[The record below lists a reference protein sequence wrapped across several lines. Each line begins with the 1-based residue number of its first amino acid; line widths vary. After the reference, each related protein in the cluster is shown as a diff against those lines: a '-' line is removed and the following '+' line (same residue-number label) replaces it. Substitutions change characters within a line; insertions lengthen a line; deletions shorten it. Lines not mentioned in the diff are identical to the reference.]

1 MKIELKN
8 RLDILIKDAGFRSFE
23 EFTKK
28 VNENGWS
35 INRTSINRKARDE
48 NISLSLSMLEAICNT
63 LQCMPGDLYEVNIS
77 DATKDEVDSLQSRLN
92 PFKYGAIHTQ
102 VSSTNANDDTKT
114 VTSEPVAENGNSQH
128 TSNEDLSNI
137 LGPSSVP
144 HVDINKLLNKD
155 DK

>member
-28 VNENGWS
+28 VNENGWN

-77 DATKDEVDSLQSRLN
+77 DATKDEVDALQSRLN

-102 VSSTNANDDTKT
+102 VSSAKTNNDLKA
-114 VTSEPVAENGNSQH
+114 VTNEPVTENEAAQD
-128 TSNEDLSNI
+128 TSNEDLSSI
-137 LGPSSVP
+137 LGPSSVS
-144 HVDINKLLNKD
+144 HVDINKLMKKD